1 MIKKGWITGY
11 MREGCLRDSRGRKK
25 EHRERDKSPKK
36 KPYSRS
42 EKASPKKNIKALSGS
57 MGKKDSSHE
66 EEENLKGEQQYITS
80 IIRGLPKKTRP
91 KGLRRGGS
99 HS

>member
-1 MIKKGWITGY
+1 
-11 MREGCLRDSRGRKK
+11 
-25 EHRERDKSPKK
+25 
-36 KPYSRS
+36 
-42 EKASPKKNIKALSGS
+42 

-91 KGLRRGGS
+91 KGLRRGES
-99 HS
+99 HN